1 MYALLIGVSIPLTE
15 GGETRASHFYSRIL
29 RIRWLVRWGRTR
41 AISLTEAGEPQ
52 KLLSSTHEFSIFWW
66 LVRWGITRTP
76 HRPRPWSRLHVWMIA
91 SVFSIL
97 MNFTYLIEA
106 VSLKSF
112 TKIEAIV
119 SILLIIASILGLVIS
134 PQLLISAIFGHGV
147 WDLLKHFGR
156 GVPFY
161 FWYTCSC
168 FLVDTAY
175 SLSLLFYYF
184 K

>member
-1 MYALLIGVSIPLTE
+1 MLGIAATIYVVLLVI
-15 GGETRASHFYSRIL
+15 SHWQLPS
-29 RIRWLVRWGRTR
+29 
-41 AISLTEAGEPQ
+41 
-52 KLLSSTHEFSIFWW
+52 
-66 LVRWGITRTP
+66 
-76 HRPRPWSRLHVWMIA
+76 LHVWMIA
-91 SVFSIL
+91 AVFSIL

-112 TKIEAIV
+112 AKTEAIV
-119 SILLIIASILGLVIS
+119 AILLIMASILGLVIS
-134 PQLLISAIFGHGV
+134 PLLLIGAIFGHGV

-175 SLSLLFYYF
+175 SLSLLFYYLN
-184 K
+184 